1 LFSFIII
8 SMLCLTFIKAKKIG
22 LLKKSK
28 KELKDK
34 NKRKKIKIKKIYKNK
49 YIDKYNLSSS
59 ENKMI

>member
-1 LFSFIII
+1 
-8 SMLCLTFIKAKKIG
+8 MLCLTFIKAKKIG